1 MNKRQILASLNN
13 IANTLDHS
21 GFNREADTITKVMVK
36 LAEENSPNPNG
47 TSEDLDQVSYIL
59 KQLKNQLN
67 GDVEA
72 FSPRMTPPPYAIP
85 EMQRKL
91 NFVLDSNIREY
102 AKRVSDDSKPYFLE
116 EAQKL
121 KELAMHRSIL
131 NRSLP
136 IEGKFSRSV
145 VPHREDMSI
154 KDLIKEYLKYYRN
167 KAEKTSSDL
176 TELQDLFSE
185 QVEQFA
191 NLLIENLPENT
202 SYEQKEVVKDE
213 IEALKLKY
221 IKQLSN

>member
-1 MNKRQILASLNN
+1 MNKRQIIASLNDIAN
-13 IANTLDHS
+13 ELDNTGLYKEANTLT
-21 GFNREADTITKVMVK
+21 NVMK
-36 LAEENSPNPNG
+36 KIAEEDSPNPNA

-59 KQLKNQLN
+59 EQLKNQLN

-91 NFVLDSNIREY
+91 NNVLNSKIKEY
-102 AKRVSDDSKPYFLE
+102 AKSVSDDSKPYFLE

-131 NRSLP
+131 KISLP
-136 IEGKFSRSV
+136 IEGKFSRVV
-145 VPHREDMSI
+145 VPYREDMSI
-154 KDLIKEYLKYYRN
+154 KDLIIEYLEYYRN
-167 KAEKTSSDL
+167 RAQRISSDP

-185 QVEQFA
+185 QVEEFA
-191 NLLIENLPENT
+191 NMLIENLPENT

-221 IKQLSN
+221 IKQLSY